1 MNKLEL
7 SYHPYELKLKTPFE
21 TSKGKITE
29 RKGFIISLRS
39 QSGKIGIGEVAPF
52 PEFGSET
59 YEEADM
65 RIASIKIAMRVE
77 IDNFKD
83 SLKALLSDFNTH
95 PALKHGLEQALVNL
109 ICNERNITIAE
120 SLNLKLKKKINV
132 NAAIGFL
139 KPEEAVSRVLQFV
152 KEGFKTIKIKTGKD
166 NFEDDFAAISS
177 IRKAVGDEIKL
188 RIDSNGKWSVE
199 ESVKYLNRLQEFSLE
214 YAEQPVNSIEEFKE
228 LKNRTSVLLAAD
240 ESIRDFESAKKF
252 IYEKAIDFLILKP
265 MMLGGLLPTLE
276 FIELAEKN
284 NVVSVMTSSFESAIG
299 RTNAIIAA
307 ATVKPD
313 IAHGLAASQYY
324 KVDIAEDNYPVK
336 NGTIKVY

>member
-65 RIASIKIAMRVE
+65 RLASIKIAMRVE
-77 IDNFKD
+77 INDFND

-109 ICNERNITIAE
+109 ICNERNITVAE
-120 SLNLKLKKKINV
+120 SLNLKLKKEINV

-152 KEGFKTIKIKTGKD
+152 KEGFKTIKIKTGRD

-188 RIDSNGKWSVE
+188 RIDSNGKWSLE
-199 ESVKYLNRLQEFSLE
+199 EAVKYLNRLEEFSLE

-252 IYEKAIDFLILKP
+252 IDEKAIDFLILKP
-265 MMLGGLLPTLE
+265 MMLGGLLPALE

-284 NVVSVMTSSFESAIG
+284 NVV
-299 RTNAIIAA
+299 
-307 ATVKPD
+307 
-313 IAHGLAASQYY
+313 
-324 KVDIAEDNYPVK
+324 PV
-336 NGTIKVY
+336 

>member
-65 RIASIKIAMRVE
+65 RLASIKIAMRVE
-77 IDNFKD
+77 INDFND

-109 ICNERNITIAE
+109 ICNERNITVAE
-120 SLNLKLKKKINV
+120 SLNLKLKKEINV

-152 KEGFKTIKIKTGKD
+152 KEGFKTIKIKTGRD

-177 IRKAVGDEIKL
+177 IRKAVGNEIKL

-199 ESVKYLNRLQEFSLE
+199 EAVKYLNRLEEFSLE

-252 IYEKAIDFLILKP
+252 IDEKAIDFLILKP
-265 MMLGGLLPTLE
+265 MMLGGLLPALE

-284 NVVSVMTSSFESAIG
+284 NVVPVMTSSFESAIG
-299 RTNAIIAA
+299 RTTAIIAA
-307 ATVKPD
+307 ASVRDD